1 MISPP
6 RPLHDLPIG
15 VFDSGVGGLTVVQ
28 AIRDALPQEEI
39 LYLGDTARVPYGN
52 KGAQTVRMYAQN
64 AASLLVGRGVKAL
77 VIACNTAS
85 AYGLEHLR
93 ALHPQVPIFGVIDP
107 VAQRAASQSPTG
119 SIALIGTRGTVAS
132 GCYPE
137 AIAAYNPDARVV
149 QLPCPLFVPL
159 AEERWT
165 TGPVVEAIARSYFE
179 PLVSHDVQVDTM
191 ILGCTHY
198 PILRDALGLVLDE
211 LMPRHVTLLDSAQ
224 ATTARLVEHLDA
236 HALRRHPRQER
247 AALNFLVTDEPSGFL
262 RMASTFFRGHLS
274 RPEHVDL
281 PAT

>member
-1 MISPP
+1 MISP
-6 RPLHDLPIG
+6 LHAPQDLPIG

-28 AIRDALPQEEI
+28 AIRDALPQEDV

-64 AASLLVGRGVKAL
+64 AAALLIQRGVKAL

-85 AYGLEHLR
+85 AYGLDHLR
-93 ALHPQVPIFGVIDP
+93 ALHPDVPIFGVIDP
-107 VAQRAASQSPTG
+107 VAQRAAQQSATG
-119 SIALIGTRGTVAS
+119 AIALIGTRGTVAS
-132 GCYPE
+132 GCYPR
-137 AIAAYNPDARVV
+137 AIAQYNPDARIV

-165 TGPVVEAIARSYFE
+165 TGPVVESIARTYFE
-179 PLVSHDVQVDTM
+179 PLVRHEVQVDTM

-224 ATTARLVEHLDA
+224 ATTGRLITHLDD
-236 HALRRHPRQER
+236 HAMRHSPREGH

-262 RMASTFFRGHLS
+262 RMASTFFRGRLS